1 MITVSTL
8 LTALPFPASVVD
20 AEGIVIDANATFG
33 GLVDARS
40 ESLVGQGLFD
50 ALDPFGGIREAQDAT
65 LRGFPAAT
73 FEESFPL
80 TREAASSPTVE
91 RFRLRLKAFTQESRI
106 YAIALVERI
115 EDDEALAREV
125 HDLEHRLAQ
134 VRSFKHDISNTL
146 MGVMGHSELLKE
158 TPDLPESA
166 RHRAGR
172 LLDQCQKV
180 RDSVESISYV
190 LGSRG
195 RGND

>member
-20 AEGIVIDANATFG
+20 AEGIVVDANAALG
-33 GLVDARS
+33 RLVDSGPEA
-40 ESLVGQGLFD
+40 LIGQGLFD
-50 ALDPFGGIREAQDAT
+50 ALGIFGGIREAQDAT
-65 LRGFPAAT
+65 LRGFPAET
-73 FEESFPL
+73 FEETFPL
-80 TREAASSPTVE
+80 TRTAASSPAVE
-91 RFRLRLKAFTQESRI
+91 RFRLRLKAFAQESKI
-106 YAIALVERI
+106 YAIALVEEI
-115 EDDEALAREV
+115 AADEALSREV

-180 RDSVESISYV
+180 REAVESISYV

-195 RGND
+195 REDD